1 MQDSY
6 LVPRT
11 GSPGGHIWGVSDPMT
26 TCRVLI
32 AAPNGSSVEVR
43 ALLDS
48 ASSASFVSEHL
59 TQSLGLPLCIRM
71 FVC

>member
-1 MQDSY
+1 M
-6 LVPRT
+6 
-11 GSPGGHIWGVSDPMT
+11 GGTSDPMT

-32 AAPNGSSVEVR
+32 AAPNGYSVEVR

-59 TQSLGLPLCIRM
+59 T
-71 FVC
+71 